1 MGVDSDDQ
9 FKVTAGGSGGN
20 NVLVAQSINTLP
32 GTTSD
37 GQFEFVVQTN
47 GIYMFRLVYEEGE
60 GSAHCD
66 WYWVNRS
73 TGAKELVRP
82 LELLSSPTVNG
93 SFTYDSTALIDPG
106 AKTITVP
113 RSGNTRFY
121 RLSSSTAYTL
131 SKPTLSGSNVV
142 LTYQ

>member
-1 MGVDSDDQ
+1 MVYYSDDQ
-9 FKVTAGGSGGN
+9 VKVMAGGPAGS
-20 NVLVAQSINTLP
+20 NVFVAQSMYTLP
-32 GTTSD
+32 GTSND

-60 GSAHCD
+60 GSSHCD
-66 WYWVNRS
+66 WYWVNRN

-82 LELLSSPTVNG
+82 LELLSSATVNG

-113 RSGNTRFY
+113 KSGNTRFY
-121 RLSSSTAYTL
+121 RLSSGTAYTL
-131 SKPTLSGSNVV
+131 GKPTISGSNVV